1 MPVNKLNAEQHDW
14 AKAVY
19 QNMHWNFPEE
29 DGDETNRTART
40 SNEQVNGVHGNHDQ
54 RNGTADPD
62 LSDYVVVDTPP
73 PERPAG
79 AKPMP
84 VHAVFEEIGLPESET
99 LRERLDRLRTFQ
111 QKKEDF
117 LKDPL
122 ATAYADPSA
131 AKWEHH
137 VKDVLGMPQEKAD
150 EMVKQQFTRDLKK
163 ELREESR
170 SVTKEIFDS
179 QADDPRF
186 NEFLQNAANSNPKQ
200 LTPAHRE
207 MLVFM
212 SQNMVKLGNALVKDV
227 NELYRQHAF
236 GKAMSDTIDNAKE
249 NAVSDSERQK
259 LEEIEQEVVEYRMAV
274 ARQLGMALNTTNDVQ
289 SAISFGQTVD
299 SAVDELAEQ
308 NDRALKAASGLAKMA
323 KNMVNDHLAQTNSPR
338 KTMSWVATQP
348 WAKLVDI
355 DITTKGEFFNIEAQ
369 LRDSPA
375 GNEDT
380 DGLDIDS
387 NTDLAQRNLSKEK
400 LMANPELIFNGLRS
414 PKMMEALTTK
424 VTGEASNDDVPF
436 VEKPSD
442 LAMNWGET
450 LARAQASGRDISDQ
464 LPDYMTLKQIRY
476 HDIKKGFFSNTDT
489 VKTAWVVE
497 QKPTSDTVAE
507 VNLIN
512 NLPRAIAGDLG
523 DLALNMSDL
532 REDQSQKSSDIQDK
546 RGHLDEFLSSK
557 GDGLLQS
564 YGNAHDAISSLQDHA
579 MKEVMAKMSNGTSIR
594 KILKWAKEQ
603 PWSAMF
609 QVEITP
615 MEGGKKDQYNVVIKE
630 VEHGKTEA
638 SSAVLN
644 EPTDQDKENAG
655 NIADEDDQA
664 FGEDLHGLSGALK
677 ALLNPSVYKQLISKP
692 TGEKSDGMQIVEEP
706 TKLARDW
713 ADLIQKS
720 AGPGANL
727 PDYLELRQVKYR
739 IRSFLPWKRNKLEA
753 CWVLEFKPTAFKQ
766 AA

>member
-29 DGDETNRTART
+29 EGDETNLTAEA
-40 SNEQVNGVHGNHDQ
+40 SNEQANGVNGTRDQ
-54 RNGTADPD
+54 RNGTAEPD

-73 PERPAG
+73 PEQQNGSKAS
-79 AKPMP
+79 P
-84 VHAVFEEIGLPESET
+84 VHSVLEEIGLPQSET
-99 LRERLDRLRTFQ
+99 LREQLGRLRDFQ
-111 QKKEDF
+111 QKQEAF
-117 LKDPL
+117 IKDPL
-122 ATAYADPSA
+122 ATAYADPKASA
-131 AKWEHH
+131 WEHR
-137 VKDVLGMPQEKAD
+137 VKDVLGMSQEKAD
-150 EMVKQQFTRDLKK
+150 KMVKQQFTQDLRKNMK
-163 ELREESR
+163 EEGRNI
-170 SVTKEIFDS
+170 TKEIFDT

-186 NEFLQNAANSNPKQ
+186 TEFLKTAGNANPKQ

-212 SQNMVKLGNALVKDV
+212 SQNMVKLGNSLVKDV

-249 NAVSDSERQK
+249 NAVSDSEKQK
-259 LEEIEQEVVEYRMAV
+259 LEEIEQEVIEYRMAV

-289 SAISFGQTVD
+289 SAISFGETVN

-338 KTMSWVATQP
+338 KTMKWVETQP

-355 DITTKGEFFNIEAQ
+355 DITTKGEYFNIEAV
-369 LRDSPA
+369 LRDNSPQ
-375 GNEDT
+375 NEDT
-380 DGLDIDS
+380 DGLDIDE

-400 LMANPELIFNGLRS
+400 LMYNPELIFNGLRS
-414 PKMMEALTTK
+414 PEMMAALTSK
-424 VTGEASNDDVPF
+424 ATGEASNDDIPF

-450 LARAQASGRDISDQ
+450 LARAQEGGRDISDQ
-464 LPDYMTLKQIRY
+464 LPDYMTLKQVRY

-532 REDQSQKSSDIQDK
+532 REDQTKKNDDIQDK
-546 RGHLDEFLSSK
+546 RSHLDEFLSSK

-579 MKEVMAKMSNGTSIR
+579 MQEVMAKMSNGTSIR

-609 QVEITP
+609 RVEITP
-615 MEGGKKDQYNVVIKE
+615 MEGGKKDQYNVVVKE
-630 VEHGKTEA
+630 VEHGTTEA
-638 SSAVLN
+638 NSVVLN
-644 EPTDQDKENAG
+644 EPTERDKENAG
-655 NIADEDDQA
+655 NIADEEDQA

-692 TGEKSDGMQIVEEP
+692 TGENSDGMPVVEEP

-713 ADLIQKS
+713 AELIQKS
-720 AGPGANL
+720 AGPGASL

-739 IRSFLPWKRNKLEA
+739 VRSFLPWKRNKLEA